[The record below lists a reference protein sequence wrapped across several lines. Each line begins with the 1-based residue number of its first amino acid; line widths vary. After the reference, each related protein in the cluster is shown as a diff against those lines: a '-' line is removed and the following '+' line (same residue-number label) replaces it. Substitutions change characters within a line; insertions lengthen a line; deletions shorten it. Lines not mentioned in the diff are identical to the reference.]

1 MDETLIQGVKAAET
15 IEYNDKVNGGEFEES
30 WMRERKELWK
40 NKGMYGKFVREMP
53 ETADEKETWNWLGE
67 AGLKL
72 KERLT

>member
-1 MDETLIQGVKAAET
+1 
-15 IEYNDKVNGGEFEES
+15 
-30 WMRERKELWK
+30 
-40 NKGMYGKFVREMP
+40 MYGKFVREMP